1 MNSIKILLTASN
13 GQMILQSSLEPAVK
27 SWAEKHEMEVTPKV
41 IRATAYTLRAMM
53 MQMKNHKRNERNKRL
68 VPTQYRQKF
77 PPQLYHNLILV
88 SSVAQKSSVKIELI
102 IMINNDAKYSCTLRL
117 QTTYDLIDVEAAK
130 AKKRTMMT
138 SDEESASEA
147 SEGTVAGLLNDASPT
162 LDALLNKSDF
172 SSEVCAVL
180 RSTKSKNENK

>member
-1 MNSIKILLTASN
+1 
-13 GQMILQSSLEPAVK
+13 
-27 SWAEKHEMEVTPKV
+27 
-41 IRATAYTLRAMM
+41 
-53 MQMKNHKRNERNKRL
+53 
-68 VPTQYRQKF
+68 
-77 PPQLYHNLILV
+77 
-88 SSVAQKSSVKIELI
+88 
-102 IMINNDAKYSCTLRL
+102 MINNDAKYSCTLRL

-147 SEGTVAGLLNDASPT
+147 SEGTGGGLLSDASPT
-162 LDALLNKSDF
+162 LNALLNKSDF